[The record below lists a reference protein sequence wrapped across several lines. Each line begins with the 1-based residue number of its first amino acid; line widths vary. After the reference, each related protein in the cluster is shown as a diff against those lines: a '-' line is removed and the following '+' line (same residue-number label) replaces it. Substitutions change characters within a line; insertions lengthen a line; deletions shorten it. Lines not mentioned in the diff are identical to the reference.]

1 MEGRGRE
8 RGERLTITTPK
19 LRCSIS
25 AYNEHF
31 SKPRMAMMITS
42 HVHHDWVPG
51 RHPQIDAW
59 PPRGPP
65 PHRRGTLLCRTCDVS
80 LHTTGPER
88 YALHMARVG
97 PDLTSIDWRF
107 VRAVRPE
114 DSAVAPAASSLL

>member
-1 MEGRGRE
+1 
-8 RGERLTITTPK
+8 
-19 LRCSIS
+19 
-25 AYNEHF
+25 
-31 SKPRMAMMITS
+31 MAMMITS

-88 YALHMARVG
+88 YALHMARGG

-114 DSAVAPAASSLL
+114 DSAVAPAASSLLLLQDGGWWRAVSMRLGWPRGHDV